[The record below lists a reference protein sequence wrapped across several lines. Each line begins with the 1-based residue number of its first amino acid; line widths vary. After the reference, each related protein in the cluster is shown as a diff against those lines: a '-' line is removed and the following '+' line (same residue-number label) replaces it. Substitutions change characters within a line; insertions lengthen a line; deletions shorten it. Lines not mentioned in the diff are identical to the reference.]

1 MVVRK
6 ETQQTGVIVNQS
18 AQRHVSRGLRALSSI
33 LAMVLTMALML
44 LYAPTPSARAMEST
58 TSAESTDGM
67 LSINS
72 STAVLTDTSGYHLNA
87 TVTNTTGQEIPAGTL
102 TLAMNAFYTF
112 VSRNDIQDWSEGN
125 GRIPTPQSVGQ
136 ADVPALQPGASA
148 NVSIDADAHQES
160 LAAINSWGP
169 KPVLLSYSANG
180 TPLAQS
186 HTFVTRTGAG
196 LHTPSTPALHITVA
210 QPLAANGWTT
220 DSKLLGQLVDE
231 GGISS
236 SKLAKI
242 AMPSKDDDARLSFLL
257 GNYITLTNLTEREA
271 QRIIDLHISPI
282 NVSVHTTD
290 PQLHCTML
298 GNKNAERS
306 LDYIQAFCKAG
317 IVMNGQIVIC
327 PGWNDG
333 DQLRRTLRD
342 LTDWE
347 FSSCSLVPVGITKYR
362 KGLAKLRPVDADCAR
377 EIIAIAEEFG
387 QENLRRFG
395 TRRFFCA
402 DELYLRA
409 GLPLP
414 QEDYYDGY
422 RQLENGVGM
431 LRSLEQDFLSAM
443 RLEDPAAAPSP
454 FTIATGTAAAPF
466 LRGLLEQ
473 AKAYFPRLEGQVIAV
488 ENDFFGHTID
498 VAGLLT
504 GQDLS
509 AQLQRVPSLGRVLLP
524 LHMLRHGETV
534 FLDDYTVARLADEL
548 GCPVQ
553 IVGIDGGDLLD
564 AMLDAS
570 STVS

>member
-1 MVVRK
+1 MSTIITAIDRHSPAERAGIQVGEQLLTINGHPIVDVLDYRFYGYDPLSHVELKTAAGDVRAVTVRK
-6 ETQQTGVIVNQS
+6 AEGQDLGLNFDTYLMDEMRSCANHCIFCFVDQMPPGMRQT
-18 AQRHVSRGLRALSSI
+18 
-33 LAMVLTMALML
+33 
-44 LYAPTPSARAMEST
+44 LY
-58 TSAESTDGM
+58 
-67 LSINS
+67 
-72 STAVLTDTSGYHLNA
+72 
-87 TVTNTTGQEIPAGTL
+87 
-102 TLAMNAFYTF
+102 F
-112 VSRNDIQDWSEGN
+112 
-125 GRIPTPQSVGQ
+125 
-136 ADVPALQPGASA
+136 
-148 NVSIDADAHQES
+148 
-160 LAAINSWGP
+160 
-169 KPVLLSYSANG
+169 
-180 TPLAQS
+180 
-186 HTFVTRTGAG
+186 
-196 LHTPSTPALHITVA
+196 
-210 QPLAANGWTT
+210 
-220 DSKLLGQLVDE
+220 
-231 GGISS
+231 
-236 SKLAKI
+236 
-242 AMPSKDDDARLSFLL
+242 KDDDARLSFLL

-306 LDYIQAFCKAG
+306 LDYIRAFCRAG
-317 IVMNGQIVIC
+317 IVMNGQIVVC
-327 PGWNDG
+327 PDWNDG

-347 FSSCSLVPVGITKYR
+347 FSSCSIVPVGITKYR
-362 KGLAKLRPVDADCAR
+362 KGLARLRPVDRGCAR
-377 EIIAIAEEFG
+377 EILAIAEEYG

-402 DELYLRA
+402 DELFLRA
-409 GLPLP
+409 QLPLP
-414 QEDYYDGY
+414 QEDYYEGY

-443 RLEDPAAAPSP
+443 QLEEPDAAPSP

-473 AKAYFPRLEGQVIAV
+473 AQAYFPHLRGQVIAV

-509 AQLQRVPSLGRVLLP
+509 AQLQKVPSLGRVLLP

-564 AMLDAS
+564 AMLEKEG
-570 STVS
+570 

>member
-1 MVVRK
+1 MSTIITAIDRHSPAERAGIQVGEQLLTINGHPIVDVLDYRFYGYDPLSHVELKTAAGDVRAVTVRK
-6 ETQQTGVIVNQS
+6 AEGQDLGLNFDTYLMDEMRSCANHCIFCFVDQMPPGMRQT
-18 AQRHVSRGLRALSSI
+18 
-33 LAMVLTMALML
+33 
-44 LYAPTPSARAMEST
+44 LY
-58 TSAESTDGM
+58 
-67 LSINS
+67 
-72 STAVLTDTSGYHLNA
+72 
-87 TVTNTTGQEIPAGTL
+87 
-102 TLAMNAFYTF
+102 F
-112 VSRNDIQDWSEGN
+112 
-125 GRIPTPQSVGQ
+125 
-136 ADVPALQPGASA
+136 
-148 NVSIDADAHQES
+148 
-160 LAAINSWGP
+160 
-169 KPVLLSYSANG
+169 
-180 TPLAQS
+180 
-186 HTFVTRTGAG
+186 
-196 LHTPSTPALHITVA
+196 
-210 QPLAANGWTT
+210 
-220 DSKLLGQLVDE
+220 
-231 GGISS
+231 
-236 SKLAKI
+236 
-242 AMPSKDDDARLSFLL
+242 KDDDARLSFLL

-306 LDYIQAFCKAG
+306 LDYIRAFCRAG
-317 IVMNGQIVIC
+317 IVMNGQIVVC

-347 FSSCSLVPVGITKYR
+347 FSSCSIVPVGITKYR
-362 KGLAKLRPVDADCAR
+362 QGLAKLRPVDRSCAR
-377 EIIAIAEEFG
+377 EILAIAEEYG

-402 DELYLRA
+402 DELFLRA
-409 GLPLP
+409 QLPLP
-414 QEDYYDGY
+414 QEDYYEGY

-443 RLEDPAAAPSP
+443 QLEEPDAAPSP

-466 LRGLLEQ
+466 LRGLVAQ
-473 AKAYFPRLEGQVIAV
+473 AQACFPHLRGQVIAV

-509 AQLQRVPSLGRVLLP
+509 AQLQKVPSLGRVLLP

-564 AMLDAS
+564 AMLEREG
-570 STVS
+570 